1 MSIVGFSVPVSIT
14 LYYLYI
20 ISNDKK
26 KDVTE
31 KIYNQFLDESVKV
44 IIDNIKGSIGE
55 KIRRAKILG
64 IPYIAIIGNNTEDG
78 FVEIERTK
86 DGTKK

>member
-1 MSIVGFSVPVSIT
+1 MSIVGFSVPVSVT

-31 KIYNQFLDESVKV
+31 KIYNQFLEKV
-44 IIDNIKGSIGE
+44 LK
-55 KIRRAKILG
+55 
-64 IPYIAIIGNNTEDG
+64 
-78 FVEIERTK
+78 
-86 DGTKK
+86 